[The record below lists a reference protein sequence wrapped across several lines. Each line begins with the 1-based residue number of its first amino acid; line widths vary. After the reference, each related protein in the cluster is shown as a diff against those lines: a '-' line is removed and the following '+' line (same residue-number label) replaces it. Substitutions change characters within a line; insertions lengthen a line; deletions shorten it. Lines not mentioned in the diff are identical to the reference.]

1 MYVMLDY
8 NSVPVIA
15 VGFFVDLKHCHGY
28 LPFTPALPIPVVT
41 FSGSPGNAMLNQMYT
56 LTCSVEVVEGLAV
69 TPVVTWMNADNTPV
83 TGSMGEQETIGT
95 VTTRNLV
102 FSPLSEADL
111 REFICE
117 GCVTISKVF
126 IDEHCGQTRPCIAI
140 ESECL
145 LMLRYTGIR
154 MALHMFV

>member
-1 MYVMLDY
+1 MYGMLDY

-15 VGFFVDLKHCHGY
+15 VGFFVDLKHRHGY
-28 LPFTPALPIPVVT
+28 HPFTPALPIPVVT
-41 FSGSPGNAMLNQMYT
+41 FSGTPGNAMLNQMYT

-69 TPVVTWMNADNTPV
+69 PPVITWMNADNTPL
-83 TGSMGEQETIGT
+83 TGNMEGQETNGAI
-95 VTTRNLV
+95 TTRDLV
-102 FSPLSEADL
+102 FSSLSEADL
-111 REFICE
+111 REYVCE

-126 IDEHCGQTRPCIAI
+126 IDEHCGQTRPCIAT

-154 MALHMFV
+154 MALHMCV

>member
-8 NSVPVIA
+8 NCVPVIA
-15 VGFFVDLKHCHGY
+15 VGFFVDLKHRHGY
-28 LPFTPALPIPVVT
+28 LPSTPALPIPVVT
-41 FSGSPGNAMLNQMYT
+41 FSGTPGNAMLNQMYT

-69 TPVVTWMNADNTPV
+69 TPVITWMNADNTPV
-83 TGSMGEQETIGT
+83 TGNMGEQETIGT
-95 VTTRNLV
+95 VTTRDLV
-102 FSPLSEADL
+102 FSSLSEADL
-111 REFICE
+111 REYVCE

-126 IDEHCGQTRPCIAI
+126 IDEHCGQTRPCIAT

-154 MALHMFV
+154 MALHMCV